1 MPEPQMVHA
10 LVHHHQY
17 GETVYLYR
25 GAPDRDAREIAIKL
39 KVDLEPEKGEW
50 VAIDSVDIA
59 NIPELDN
66 TPVEYDDDDDDED
79 EDEA

>member
-1 MPEPQMVHA
+1 M
-10 LVHHHQY
+10 
-17 GETVYLYR
+17 
-25 GAPDRDAREIAIKL
+25 
-39 KVDLEPEKGEW
+39 EPEKGEW

-66 TPVEYDDDDDDED
+66 TPVEYDDDDDEN

>member
-1 MPEPQMVHA
+1 M
-10 LVHHHQY
+10 
-17 GETVYLYR
+17 
-25 GAPDRDAREIAIKL
+25 
-39 KVDLEPEKGEW
+39 

-66 TPVEYDDDDDDED
+66 TPVEYDDDDDDDDDD